1 MVEEADET
9 EYWLEVI
16 AETGLSNNPEKLKEL
31 LLEIS
36 EIVKITSKAK
46 SSTFKSKEQ

>member
-1 MVEEADET
+1 MDES

-16 AETGLSNNPEKLKEL
+16 KEANLSSDKKEL
-31 LLEIS
+31 ERLLNESS

-46 SSTFKSKEQ
+46 NSSYN